1 MPIRRRCHHRR
12 NRSSQYR
19 SRPRFGRAGRRARKT
34 RSSAQ
39 SASPIIGGLPTL
51 GGATSAS
58 QIPTVTS
65 SDLFTSMKDQIVKAD
80 FLRYLILLREG
91 GVWADIDVYPRQ
103 PLSKWIPEKFLD
115 SINMVIGIENDHHK
129 KPI

>member
-1 MPIRRRCHHRR
+1 MLRQPFAHHADQASLSP
-12 NRSSQYR
+12 SSQ
-19 SRPRFGRAGRRARKT
+19 SLLSISFPTKIW
-34 RSSAQ
+34 Q
-39 SASPIIGGLPTL
+39 SWKEGSQDPIERT
-51 GGATSAS
+51 
-58 QIPTVTS
+58 IPTVTS